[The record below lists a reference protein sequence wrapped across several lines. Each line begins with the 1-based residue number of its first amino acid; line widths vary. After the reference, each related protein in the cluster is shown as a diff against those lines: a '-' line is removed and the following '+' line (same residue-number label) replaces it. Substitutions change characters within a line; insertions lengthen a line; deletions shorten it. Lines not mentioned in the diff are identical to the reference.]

1 MPTTGNFIKKACFE
15 VEKRWRVPANVA
27 MFRCLRD
34 YKIRFLLIYNS
45 VNIQKSMAWHTLFLK
60 LCYMLAKTMKK
71 D

>member
-34 YKIRFLLIYNS
+34 YKIRF
-45 VNIQKSMAWHTLFLK
+45 
-60 LCYMLAKTMKK
+60 
-71 D
+71 